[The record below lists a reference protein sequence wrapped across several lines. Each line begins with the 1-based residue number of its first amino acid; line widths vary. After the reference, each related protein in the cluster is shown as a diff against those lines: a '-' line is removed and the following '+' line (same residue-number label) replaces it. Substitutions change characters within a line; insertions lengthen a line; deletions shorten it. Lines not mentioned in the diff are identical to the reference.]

1 VKALVWNSLT
11 TSFTV
16 SKDRKLYRKSKFV
29 ISIKKNEPLAFTALP
44 HKAGMACPACGL
56 HEVAFESDYP
66 SNVKPFAQA
75 RVLYCAACGLGFVPD
90 FAPTLEQFYKNDYA
104 ATNRKDRDEAP
115 EVYFS
120 DAYRAQNPTIKRYFS
135 RSMRQLRLL
144 RAHGAT
150 MGSVL
155 DFGSGPGYFIHTA
168 RPVHRFAFEP
178 DEASRKHLD
187 WLGVKVIPTL
197 AQIRPRLH
205 SAIVASHSIEHLVA
219 EELQSTLSRLIT
231 ALRAGGRLLVEVPQ
245 GGHSYLH
252 LRGARQDP
260 HTLFFTPEA
269 LSRAITRAGGVI
281 LYEGALAK
289 EEIPR
294 RSNPIYQPAQ
304 DHAFFYANRGSLVV
318 ICKNSTD
325 QVEL

>member
-1 VKALVWNSLT
+1 
-11 TSFTV
+11 
-16 SKDRKLYRKSKFV
+16 
-29 ISIKKNEPLAFTALP
+29 
-44 HKAGMACPACGL
+44 MACPACGL

-66 SNVKPFAQA
+66 SSVKPFALA

-90 FAPTLEQFYKNDYA
+90 FASTLEDFYRTDYA
-104 ATNRKDRDEAP
+104 ASNRKDRDEDP

-120 DAYRAQNPTIKRYFS
+120 DAYRSRHPAIKRYFS
-135 RSMRQLRLL
+135 RSLRQLKLL
-144 RAHGAT
+144 RAYGAT

-155 DFGSGPGYFIHTA
+155 DFGSGPGYFIHVA

-178 DEASRKHLD
+178 DEASRKYLD
-187 WLGVKVIPTL
+187 WLGATVVPTL
-197 AQIRPRLH
+197 NQIRARLH
-205 SAIVASHSIEHLVA
+205 SAVVASHSIEHLVA
-219 EELQSTLSRLIT
+219 EELQNTLSRLIL

-269 LSRAITRAGGVI
+269 LSRAITRAGGEI
-281 LYEGALAK
+281 LFEGALAK

-294 RSNPIYQPAQ
+294 RDHPIYQPIS
-304 DHAFFYANRGSLVV
+304 DHPFYSTNRGSLVV
-318 ICKNSTD
+318 ICKNAAD
-325 QVEL
+325 QAKS

>member
-1 VKALVWNSLT
+1 MIR
-11 TSFTV
+11 TS
-16 SKDRKLYRKSKFV
+16 
-29 ISIKKNEPLAFTALP
+29 KNEPLAFKALP
-44 HKAGMACPACGL
+44 QKAEMACPACGL

-66 SNVKPFAQA
+66 SNVKPFAHAQ
-75 RVLYCAACGLGFVPD
+75 VLYCAACGLGFVRD
-90 FAPTLEQFYKNDYA
+90 FGPTLEQFYRNDYA

-120 DAYRAQNPTIKRYFS
+120 DAYRAQNPAIKRYFA
-135 RSMRQLRLL
+135 RSARQLKLL
-144 RAHGAT
+144 RAHKAT

-178 DEASRKHLD
+178 DEASRKYLD
-187 WLGVKVIPTL
+187 WLGVKVVPTL
-197 AQIRPRLH
+197 EQIRPRLYT
-205 SAIVASHSIEHLVA
+205 AIVASHSIEHLVA
-219 EELQSTLSRLIT
+219 EELQSTLSRLISG
-231 ALRAGGRLLVEVPQ
+231 LRAGGRLLVEVPH

-294 RSNPIYQPAQ
+294 RSNPIYHPAP
-304 DHAFFYANRGSLVV
+304 DHAFFCANRGSLVV
-318 ICKNSTD
+318 ICRNAPD
-325 QVEL
+325 QAEP